1 VSYPRWRAASMP
13 RVRSALTRGRI
24 SPSKALR
31 EVQDP
36 AAGGTVIFIGT
47 IRNRSE
53 FGRVDGLEY
62 QAYRKMAEKRMKV
75 IAGEVMKKWP
85 VKRLSMYHRE
95 GRLRI
100 GEVSVVVAVSS
111 THRAEAFEA
120 CRYAIDRIK
129 TGLPLWKRERV
140 RGTGRWVEGKPIRA

>member
-1 VSYPRWRAASMP
+1 MAKLRTG
-13 RVRSALTRGRI
+13 LTSGRI
-24 SPSKALR
+24 SPSRAMK
-31 EVQDP
+31 EVGDP

-62 QAYRKMAEKRMKV
+62 QAYRRMAEKRLKV
-75 IAGEVMKKWP
+75 IGAEVMKKWP
-85 VKRLSMYHRE
+85 VKKVSMYHRE
-95 GRLRI
+95 GKLGI

-111 THRAEAFEA
+111 EHRAEAFDA

-129 TGLPLWKRERV
+129 TSLPLWKRERA
-140 RGTGRWVEGKPIRA
+140 RGTHRWVEGKPIRS

>member
-1 VSYPRWRAASMP
+1 MA
-13 RVRSALTRGRI
+13 RVRSSLTTRRI
-24 SPSKALR
+24 NPTKAMR
-31 EVQDP
+31 EVRDP
-36 AAGGTVIFIGT
+36 AAGGTVVFIGT

-53 FGRVDGLEY
+53 FGKVDGLEY
-62 QAYRKMAEKRMKV
+62 QAYRRMADKRMRV
-75 IAGEVMKKWP
+75 IGSEVVGRWP
-85 VKRLSMYHRE
+85 VKKVSIYHRE
-95 GRLRI
+95 GKLRI

-111 THRAEAFEA
+111 AHRTEAFEA

>member
-1 VSYPRWRAASMP
+1 MARLRTG
-13 RVRSALTRGRI
+13 LTSGKI
-24 SPSKALR
+24 SPSKALG
-31 EVQDP
+31 EVSDP
-36 AAGGTVIFIGT
+36 TAGGTVIFIGT

-75 IAGEVMKKWP
+75 IGAEVMKKWP
-85 VKRLSMYHRE
+85 VKKVSMYHRE

-111 THRAEAFEA
+111 AHRAEAFKA

-140 RGTGRWVEGKPIRA
+140 RGTRHWVEGKPIRA

>member
-1 VSYPRWRAASMP
+1 MARLRTG
-13 RVRSALTRGRI
+13 LTRGKI
-24 SPSKALR
+24 SPSKAMG
-31 EVQDP
+31 EVGDP
-36 AAGGTVIFIGT
+36 TSGGTVVFIGT
-47 IRNRSE
+47 IRNKSE

-62 QAYRKMAEKRMKV
+62 QAYKKMAEKRMKV
-75 IAGEVMKKWP
+75 IGAEVMKKWP
-85 VKRLSMYHRE
+85 VKKVSMYHRE

-111 THRAEAFEA
+111 AHRAEAFEA

-140 RGTGRWVEGKPIRA
+140 RGTRRWVEGKPIRA

>member
-1 VSYPRWRAASMP
+1 MARLRTG
-13 RVRSALTRGRI
+13 LTNGKI
-24 SPSKALR
+24 SPSRATK
-31 EVQDP
+31 EVSDP
-36 AAGGTVIFIGT
+36 TAGGTVIFIGT

-75 IAGEVMKKWP
+75 IGAEVMKKWP
-85 VKRLSMYHRE
+85 VKKVSMYHRE
-95 GRLRI
+95 GRLGI

-111 THRAEAFEA
+111 AHRAEAFEA

-140 RGTGRWVEGKPIRA
+140 RGTHRWVEGKPIRA

>member
-1 VSYPRWRAASMP
+1 MARLRTG
-13 RVRSALTRGRI
+13 LTNGKI
-24 SPSKALR
+24 SPSRATK
-31 EVQDP
+31 EVRDP
-36 AAGGTVIFIGT
+36 TAGGTVIFIGT

-75 IAGEVMKKWP
+75 IGAEVMKKWP
-85 VKRLSMYHRE
+85 VKKVSMYHRE
-95 GRLRI
+95 GRLGI

-111 THRAEAFEA
+111 AHRAEAFEA

-140 RGTGRWVEGKPIRA
+140 RGTHRWVEGKPIRA

>member
-1 VSYPRWRAASMP
+1 LARLRTG
-13 RVRSALTRGRI
+13 LTRGKI
-24 SPSKALR
+24 SLSKAMD
-31 EVQDP
+31 EVSDP
-36 AAGGTVIFIGT
+36 TAGGTVVFVGT
-47 IRNRSE
+47 IRNHSE

-75 IAGEVMKKWP
+75 IGEEVMKKWP
-85 VKRLSMYHRE
+85 VKKVSIYHRE

-100 GEVSVVVAVSS
+100 GEASVVVAVSS
-111 THRAEAFEA
+111 AHRAEAFEA

-140 RGTGRWVEGKPIRA
+140 RGTNLWVEGKPIRA

>member
-1 VSYPRWRAASMP
+1 MARLRTG
-13 RVRSALTRGRI
+13 LTREKI
-24 SPSKALR
+24 SPAKAMK
-31 EVQDP
+31 EVEDP
-36 AAGGTVIFIGT
+36 TAGGIVVFMGT

-62 QAYRKMAEKRMKV
+62 QAYRKMAEKRLKV
-75 IAGEVMKKWP
+75 IGAEVMKKWP
-85 VKRLSMYHRE
+85 VKKVSMYHRE

-111 THRAEAFEA
+111 AHRAEAFEA

-140 RGTGRWVEGKPIRA
+140 RGTNRWVEGKPIRA

>member
-1 VSYPRWRAASMP
+1 MARLRTG
-13 RVRSALTRGRI
+13 LTRGKI
-24 SPSKALR
+24 SPAKAMK
-31 EVQDP
+31 EVEDP
-36 AAGGTVIFIGT
+36 TAGGIVVFTGT

-62 QAYRKMAEKRMKV
+62 QAYREMAEKRLKV
-75 IAGEVMKKWP
+75 IGAEVMKKWP
-85 VKRLSMYHRE
+85 VKKVSMYHRE

-111 THRAEAFEA
+111 AHRAEAFEA

-140 RGTGRWVEGKPIRA
+140 RGTNRWVEGKPIRA

>member
-1 VSYPRWRAASMP
+1 MARLRTGMTK
-13 RVRSALTRGRI
+13 RRI
-24 SPSKALR
+24 NPSKAMA
-31 EVQDP
+31 EVAD
-36 AAGGTVIFIGT
+36 ATAGGTVIFVGT

-62 QAYRKMAEKRMKV
+62 EAYRRMADKRMRL
-75 IAGEVMKKWP
+75 IGEEVMKRWP
-85 VKRLSMYHRE
+85 VKKVSMYHRE

-111 THRAEAFEA
+111 EHRAEAFDA
-120 CRYAIDRIK
+120 CRYAIERIK

-140 RGTGRWVEGKPIRA
+140 RGTGRWVEGRPIRA

>member
-1 VSYPRWRAASMP
+1 M
-13 RVRSALTRGRI
+13 
-24 SPSKALR
+24 R
-31 EVQDP
+31 EVSDP
-36 AAGGTVIFIGT
+36 TAGGTVIFVGT

-75 IAGEVMKKWP
+75 IATEVTKKWP
-85 VKRLSMYHRE
+85 VKKVSVYHRE

-111 THRAEAFEA
+111 AHRAEAFEA

-140 RGTGRWVEGKPIRA
+140 RGTGRWVEGNPIQA